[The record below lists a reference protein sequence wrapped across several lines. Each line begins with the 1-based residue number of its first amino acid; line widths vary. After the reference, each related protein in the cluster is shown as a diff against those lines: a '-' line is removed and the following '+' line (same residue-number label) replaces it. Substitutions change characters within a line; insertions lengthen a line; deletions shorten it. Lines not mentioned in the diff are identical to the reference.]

1 MSWRQ
6 GLLAVLSMVLCA
18 AFAYWFYSNFEREK
32 KEIEIGFHGAARWN
46 SLLAAQR
53 YFEEFGLPAHSV
65 EEFAA
70 LPPPFATLIIPS
82 ARYQMGAEEAR
93 RLQAWV
99 ERGGHLVVVPTG
111 AFDVEEAR
119 ADALLDPLGI
129 HVTAVVNPQSG
140 GLVDVDWPGSGDFMT
155 VHMNAHVR
163 LDAAQTKRKVL
174 LALAD
179 DDGTYLLRLAL
190 GRGVL
195 TVLADGRFFTNSH
208 IAENDHAAYLWRVAQ
223 LGDTRPVWLVYN
235 DSMPPLHRWLMQ
247 HAWTALIAGAL
258 WLLLWLW
265 AASRRFGPLLAPAPL
280 MRRRLLDH
288 VEAAGRFLWHAGQ
301 GERLLKGARQALYR
315 ALELRHPAWAGLPSQ
330 TLYQRLAELSGVPQE
345 HIQAALL
352 YTHLGSE
359 YEFTKVIQT
368 LERIR
373 KSL

>member
-1 MSWRQ
+1 
-6 GLLAVLSMVLCA
+6 MV
-18 AFAYWFYSNFEREK
+18 
-32 KEIEIGFHGAARWN
+32 
-46 SLLAAQR
+46 
-53 YFEEFGLPAHSV
+53 PA
-65 EEFAA
+65 
-70 LPPPFATLIIPS
+70 
-82 ARYQMGAEEAR
+82 
-93 RLQAWV
+93 
-99 ERGGHLVVVPTG
+99 G
-111 AFDVEEAR
+111 AFDAEHAR

-129 HVTAVVNPQSG
+129 HVTAVANPQSG

-163 LDAAQTKRKVL
+163 LARSPAKHKIL
-174 LALAD
+174 LQLAD
-179 DDGTYLLRLAL
+179 DDGIYLVRLAL

-195 TVLADGRFFTNSH
+195 TVLADGGFFSNRR

-247 HAWTALIAGAL
+247 HAWTALIAGTM

-265 AASRRFGPLLAPAPL
+265 AASRRFGPLQAIAPL
-280 MRRRLLDH
+280 TRRRLLDH
-288 VEAAGRFLWHAGQ
+288 VEAAGRFLWRAGQ

-315 ALELRHPAWAGLPSQ
+315 ALELRHPAWAALSSQ
-330 TLYQRLAELSGVPQE
+330 DLYQRLAELSGVPQE
-345 HIQAALL
+345 QVQGALL

-359 YEFTKVIQT
+359 HEFTHVIQT